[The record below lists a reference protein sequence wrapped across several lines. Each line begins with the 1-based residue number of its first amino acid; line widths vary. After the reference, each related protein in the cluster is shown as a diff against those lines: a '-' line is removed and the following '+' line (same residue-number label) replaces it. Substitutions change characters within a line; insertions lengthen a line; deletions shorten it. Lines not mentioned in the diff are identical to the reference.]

1 MYYYTPGQ
9 IVVQE
14 EGKKKPGHMPRPWIL
29 TQISFVEVTEFRCS
43 VVEFRD
49 VLVQLL

>member
-14 EGKKKPGHMPRPWIL
+14 EGKKKPGIIPRPWIL
-29 TQISFVEVTEFRCS
+29 TQISFVKVTESQYS
-43 VVEFRD
+43 VVEFQG
-49 VLVQLL
+49 VLVQ